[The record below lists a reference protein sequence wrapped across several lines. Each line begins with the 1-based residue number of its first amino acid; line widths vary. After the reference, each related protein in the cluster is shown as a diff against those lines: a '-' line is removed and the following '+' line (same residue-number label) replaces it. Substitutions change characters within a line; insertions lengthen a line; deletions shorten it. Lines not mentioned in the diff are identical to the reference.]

1 MTGTTVTI
9 LVVEDDK
16 VDRMAIRRALRE
28 LRIANPVV
36 EAAHGI
42 EALDHLRGE
51 NGREQIHAPCIVL
64 LDLKMPRMG
73 GIEFLEVIRSDPAL
87 RRTVV
92 FVMTTSANEEDR
104 MQAFDKNVAGY
115 ILKQRVG
122 EEFLEAIS
130 MLEHYWRVVQLPD

>member
-1 MTGTTVTI
+1 M
-9 LVVEDDK
+9 
-16 VDRMAIRRALRE
+16 
-28 LRIANPVV
+28 
-36 EAAHGI
+36 
-42 EALDHLRGE
+42 
-51 NGREQIHAPCIVL
+51 L

-73 GIEFLEVIRSDPAL
+73 GIEFLDVIRSDPAL
-87 RRTVV
+87 RRLVV